1 MGSGHKEHGHGD
13 GLSRGHGDGHGHG
26 RALGHGSDRSRG
38 HGHGGGRGRGA
49 ARGDGREHD
58 PGLGGARAPRP
69 GAAFGIPEGA
79 TGEAVVDAV
88 FGDGAP
94 RAGSGSGA
102 AGARGIDPELLPYLE
117 AAETTDAAGSDDDGS
132 ADGSDDVGA
141 RRPGI
146 AGAER
151 LAAAEA
157 EDLAA
162 LRELVAA
169 NMIPSGDLDELD
181 ALLTEI
187 DQDES
192 DDWNDWEPVLPDGPA
207 APGPDGAPGWAGAGA
222 PGPHGDGVGPLDGP
236 DAAADRDDAPGPDG
250 PGGPADR
257 HRADLIAAARAVEVS
272 ERMRRIEAEI
282 LSRAPEHR
290 IQPSLERVEAVLDLL
305 GNPERTYRVVHV
317 TGTNGKTS
325 TVRMIERLLAA
336 TGMRTGR
343 FTSPH
348 LATIR
353 ERIAL
358 DGEPISEEGF
368 IAAWEDVAPCIRLV
382 DERSQ
387 SAGGPRLSFFEV
399 LTVMALAAF
408 ADRPVDVAV
417 VEVGLGGTWDST
429 NVVPSDVEVI
439 TPVGRD
445 HCAWLGDSLEEI
457 AANKAGIIKDGA
469 TLVTAAQPAAVQ
481 AVIAAAAA
489 EHGVVWRREL
499 DPEEDPGEPGA
510 GVLRVVDR
518 TPAVGGQMV
527 VLATAAAVYEDVFVP
542 LHGDYQ
548 ARNALLALA
557 AVEAVFGGRALPA
570 KVVEDGFAS
579 VTSPGRLEVLRSS
592 PTVLVDAGHNPHGV
606 SALVGAVEEVFD
618 FRHLVAVVGVMAD
631 KDAEGILSVLEPVTD
646 AVVVVPID
654 SPRAMDVEDLAD
666 IAREVYGA
674 DRVVAA
680 EDLAGGVERAV
691 SLSEGF
697 DAPLTASGVL
707 IVGSVVL
714 AARARALFGRL

>member
-1 MGSGHKEHGHGD
+1 MGSGHKGYGHGD
-13 GLSRGHGDGHGHG
+13 GLSRGHGGGHERAQDLG
-26 RALGHGSDRSRG
+26 R
-38 HGHGGGRGRGA
+38 GGGHDDRDR
-49 ARGDGREHD
+49 GREHD
-58 PGLGGARAPRP
+58 LGHGGARASHP

-88 FGDGAP
+88 FGDGVL
-94 RAGSGSGA
+94 RAGSGSGTT
-102 AGARGIDPELLPYLE
+102 GARGIDPELLPYLE
-117 AAETTDAAGSDDDGS
+117 AAESTDAVGPDGGAGAADELSD
-132 ADGSDDVGA
+132 AGA
-141 RRPGI
+141 RRAGI
-146 AGAER
+146 ADAER

-181 ALLTEI
+181 ALLAEI

-207 APGPDGAPGWAGAGA
+207 APGPDGAA
-222 PGPHGDGVGPLDGP
+222 DG
-236 DAAADRDDAPGPDG
+236 DDAPGPN
-250 PGGPADR
+250 GPADR

-290 IQPSLERVEAVLDLL
+290 VQPSLERVEAVLDLL

-358 DGEPISEEGF
+358 DGEPIGEEGF

-408 ADRPVDVAV
+408 ADHPVDVAV

-469 TLVTAAQPAAVQ
+469 TLITAAQPAAVQ

-510 GVLRVVDR
+510 GILRVVDR

-674 DRVVAA
+674 DRVVVA

>member
-38 HGHGGGRGRGA
+38 HGHGQDLGHDDHDRGH
-49 ARGDGREHD
+49 EHD
-58 PGLGGARAPRP
+58 LGCGGARAPRP

-94 RAGSGSGA
+94 RAGSGSGT

-117 AAETTDAAGSDDDGS
+117 AAEASDAAGSDDG
-132 ADGSDDVGA
+132 ADDESSIAGA
-141 RRPGI
+141 RRAGI

-181 ALLTEI
+181 ALLAEI

-192 DDWNDWEPVLPDGPA
+192 DDWNAWEPVLPDGPA
-207 APGPDGAPGWAGAGA
+207 APGPDGA
-222 PGPHGDGVGPLDGP
+222 
-236 DAAADRDDAPGPDG
+236 ADEDDAPG

-257 HRADLIAAARAVEVS
+257 HRADLVAAARAVEVS

-469 TLVTAAQPAAVQ
+469 TLITAAQPAAVQ

>member
-1 MGSGHKEHGHGD
+1 MGSGHKGHGHGD
-13 GLSRGHGDGHGHG
+13 GRSRGHGDG
-26 RALGHGSDRSRG
+26 RSRG
-38 HGHGGGRGRGA
+38 HERGQDLGHDGGHDDRDR
-49 ARGDGREHD
+49 GREHD
-58 PGLGGARAPRP
+58 LGHGGARASHP

-88 FGDGAP
+88 FGDGVL
-94 RAGSGSGA
+94 RAGSGSGTT
-102 AGARGIDPELLPYLE
+102 GVRGIDPELLPYLE
-117 AAETTDAAGSDDDGS
+117 AAESTDAVGPDDGA
-132 ADGSDDVGA
+132 ADELSDAGA
-141 RRPGI
+141 RRAGI
-146 AGAER
+146 ADAER

-181 ALLTEI
+181 ALLAEI

-207 APGPDGAPGWAGAGA
+207 VPGPDGAA
-222 PGPHGDGVGPLDGP
+222 DG
-236 DAAADRDDAPGPDG
+236 DDAPGPN
-250 PGGPADR
+250 GPADR

-290 IQPSLERVEAVLDLL
+290 VQPSLERVEAVLDLL
-305 GNPERTYRVVHV
+305 GNPERAYRVVHV

-358 DGEPISEEGF
+358 DGEPIGEEGF

-408 ADRPVDVAV
+408 ADHPVDVAV

-429 NVVPSDVEVI
+429 NVVASDVEVI

-469 TLVTAAQPAAVQ
+469 TLITAAQPAAVQ

-510 GVLRVVDR
+510 GILRVVDR

-557 AVEAVFGGRALPA
+557 AAEAVFGGRALPA

-606 SALVGAVEEVFD
+606 SALVGAVEEVFG

-631 KDAEGILSVLEPVTD
+631 KDAEGILAVLEPVTD

-674 DRVVAA
+674 DRVVVA

>member
-1 MGSGHKEHGHGD
+1 MGSGHKEHGHG
-13 GLSRGHGDGHGHG
+13 HGGG
-26 RALGHGSDRSRG
+26 RSRG
-38 HGHGGGRGRGA
+38 AARGGGHEHGRDSVHGGGRGNGRDRGHDDRD
-49 ARGDGREHD
+49 RGHEHD
-58 PGLGGARAPRP
+58 PGCGGARAPRP

-94 RAGSGSGA
+94 RAGSGSGTA
-102 AGARGIDPELLPYLE
+102 DARGIDPELLPYLE
-117 AAETTDAAGSDDDGS
+117 AAEASDAAGPDDGA
-132 ADGSDDVGA
+132 ADESSIAGA
-141 RRPGI
+141 RRAGI
-146 AGAER
+146 AGAES

-207 APGPDGAPGWAGAGA
+207 APGPDG
-222 PGPHGDGVGPLDGP
+222 
-236 DAAADRDDAPGPDG
+236 PDG

-257 HRADLIAAARAVEVS
+257 HRADLVAAARAVEVS

-408 ADRPVDVAV
+408 ADHPVDVAV

-557 AVEAVFGGRALPA
+557 AAEAVFGGRALPA

>member
-1 MGSGHKEHGHGD
+1 MGSGHEEH
-13 GLSRGHGDGHGHG
+13 
-26 RALGHGSDRSRG
+26 G

-49 ARGDGREHD
+49 ARSGGHGHGRDSVHGGGRGNGRDRGHDDRDRGHEHD
-58 PGLGGARAPRP
+58 LGCDGARAPRP

-94 RAGSGSGA
+94 RAGSGSGT

-117 AAETTDAAGSDDDGS
+117 AAEASDAAGPDDGA
-132 ADGSDDVGA
+132 ADESSIAGA
-141 RRPGI
+141 RRAGI

-207 APGPDGAPGWAGAGA
+207 APGPDG
-222 PGPHGDGVGPLDGP
+222 
-236 DAAADRDDAPGPDG
+236 

-257 HRADLIAAARAVEVS
+257 HRADLVAAARAVEVS

-305 GNPERTYRVVHV
+305 GNPERSYRVVHV

-358 DGEPISEEGF
+358 DGEPIGEEGF

-408 ADRPVDVAV
+408 ADHPVDVAV

>member
-1 MGSGHKEHGHGD
+1 MGSGHKGYGHGD
-13 GLSRGHGDGHGHG
+13 GLSRGHGGGHERAQDLG
-26 RALGHGSDRSRG
+26 R
-38 HGHGGGRGRGA
+38 GGGHDDRDR
-49 ARGDGREHD
+49 GREHD
-58 PGLGGARAPRP
+58 LGHGGVRASHP

-88 FGDGAP
+88 FGNGVL
-94 RAGSGSGA
+94 RAGSGSGTT
-102 AGARGIDPELLPYLE
+102 GARGIDPELLPYLE
-117 AAETTDAAGSDDDGS
+117 AAESTDAAGPDDGAGA
-132 ADGSDDVGA
+132 ADELSVAGA
-141 RRPGI
+141 RR
-146 AGAER
+146 AGAADAER

-181 ALLTEI
+181 ALLAEI

-192 DDWNDWEPVLPDGPA
+192 DDWNAWEPVLPDGPA
-207 APGPDGAPGWAGAGA
+207 APGPDGA
-222 PGPHGDGVGPLDGP
+222 
-236 DAAADRDDAPGPDG
+236 ADEDDAPG

-257 HRADLIAAARAVEVS
+257 HRADLVAAARAVEVS

-408 ADRPVDVAV
+408 ADHPVDVAV

-469 TLVTAAQPAAVQ
+469 TLITAAQPVAVQ

-674 DRVVAA
+674 DRVVVA

>member
-1 MGSGHKEHGHGD
+1 M
-13 GLSRGHGDGHGHG
+13 LP
-26 RALGHGSDRSRG
+26 
-38 HGHGGGRGRGA
+38 
-49 ARGDGREHD
+49 ART
-58 PGLGGARAPRP
+58 
-69 GAAFGIPEGA
+69 A
-79 TGEAVVDAV
+79 TA
-88 FGDGAP
+88 
-94 RAGSGSGA
+94 S
-102 AGARGIDPELLPYLE
+102 
-117 AAETTDAAGSDDDGS
+117 
-132 ADGSDDVGA
+132 
-141 RRPGI
+141 
-146 AGAER
+146 
-151 LAAAEA
+151 
-157 EDLAA
+157 
-162 LRELVAA
+162 
-169 NMIPSGDLDELD
+169 
-181 ALLTEI
+181 
-187 DQDES
+187 
-192 DDWNDWEPVLPDGPA
+192 
-207 APGPDGAPGWAGAGA
+207 
-222 PGPHGDGVGPLDGP
+222 

-290 IQPSLERVEAVLDLL
+290 VQPSLERVEAVLDLL

-317 TGTNGKTS
+317 TGTHGKTS

-358 DGEPISEEGF
+358 DGEPIGEEGF

-557 AVEAVFGGRALPA
+557 AAEAVFGGRALPA

>member
-1 MGSGHKEHGHGD
+1 MGSGHKGYGHGD
-13 GLSRGHGDGHGHG
+13 GLSRGHGGGHERAQDLG
-26 RALGHGSDRSRG
+26 R
-38 HGHGGGRGRGA
+38 GGGHDDRDR
-49 ARGDGREHD
+49 GREHD
-58 PGLGGARAPRP
+58 LGHGGARASHP

-88 FGDGAP
+88 FGNGVL
-94 RAGSGSGA
+94 RAGSGSGTT
-102 AGARGIDPELLPYLE
+102 GARGIDPELLPYLE
-117 AAETTDAAGSDDDGS
+117 AAESTDAAGPDDGAGA
-132 ADGSDDVGA
+132 ADELSDAGA
-141 RRPGI
+141 RRAGI
-146 AGAER
+146 ADAER

-181 ALLTEI
+181 ALLAEI

-207 APGPDGAPGWAGAGA
+207 APGPDGA
-222 PGPHGDGVGPLDGP
+222 
-236 DAAADRDDAPGPDG
+236 ADEDDAPG

-257 HRADLIAAARAVEVS
+257 HRADLVAAARAVEVS

-290 IQPSLERVEAVLDLL
+290 VQPSLERVEAVLDLL

-358 DGEPISEEGF
+358 DGEPIGEEGF

-408 ADRPVDVAV
+408 ADHPVDVAV

-429 NVVPSDVEVI
+429 NVVASDVEVI

-469 TLVTAAQPAAVQ
+469 TLITAAQPAAVQ

-510 GVLRVVDR
+510 GILRVVDR

-674 DRVVAA
+674 DRVVVA

>member
-1 MGSGHKEHGHGD
+1 MGSGHKGHGHGS

-26 RALGHGSDRSRG
+26 RALGHGSGRSRG
-38 HGHGGGRGRGA
+38 HGHGQDLGHDDHDR
-49 ARGDGREHD
+49 GREHD
-58 PGLGGARAPRP
+58 PGRGGARASHP

-94 RAGSGSGA
+94 RAGSGSGTA
-102 AGARGIDPELLPYLE
+102 DARGIDPELLPYLE
-117 AAETTDAAGSDDDGS
+117 AAEASDAAGSDDGAGDGPS
-132 ADGSDDVGA
+132 IAGA
-141 RRPGI
+141 RRAGI
-146 AGAER
+146 ADAER

-181 ALLTEI
+181 ALLAEI

-207 APGPDGAPGWAGAGA
+207 APGPDGASGWAGAGA
-222 PGPHGDGVGPLDGP
+222 PGPHGDGVGHLDGP
-236 DAAADRDDAPGPDG
+236 DAAADRDDAPGPD
-250 PGGPADR
+250 GPADR

-290 IQPSLERVEAVLDLL
+290 VQPSLERVEAVLDLL
-305 GNPERTYRVVHV
+305 GNPERAYRVVHV

-408 ADRPVDVAV
+408 ADHPVDVAV

-429 NVVPSDVEVI
+429 NVVASDVEVI

-469 TLVTAAQPAAVQ
+469 TLITAAQPAAVQ

-557 AVEAVFGGRALPA
+557 AAEAVFGGRALPA

-579 VTSPGRLEVLRSS
+579 ATSPGRLEVLRSS

-606 SALVGAVEEVFD
+606 SALVGAVEEVFG

-631 KDAEGILSVLEPVTD
+631 KDAEGILAVLEPVTD

-674 DRVVAA
+674 DRVVVA

>member
-1 MGSGHKEHGHGD
+1 MGSGHKGYGHGD
-13 GLSRGHGDGHGHG
+13 GLSRGHGGGHERAQDLG
-26 RALGHGSDRSRG
+26 R
-38 HGHGGGRGRGA
+38 GGGHDDRDR
-49 ARGDGREHD
+49 GREHD
-58 PGLGGARAPRP
+58 LGHGGARASHP

-88 FGDGAP
+88 FGNGVL
-94 RAGSGSGA
+94 RAGSGSGTT
-102 AGARGIDPELLPYLE
+102 GARGIDPELLPYLE
-117 AAETTDAAGSDDDGS
+117 AAESTDAAGPDDGAGA
-132 ADGSDDVGA
+132 ADELSVAGA
-141 RRPGI
+141 RR
-146 AGAER
+146 AGAADAER

-181 ALLTEI
+181 ALLAEI

-192 DDWNDWEPVLPDGPA
+192 DDWNAWEPVLPDGPA
-207 APGPDGAPGWAGAGA
+207 APGPDGA
-222 PGPHGDGVGPLDGP
+222 
-236 DAAADRDDAPGPDG
+236 ADEDDAPG

-257 HRADLIAAARAVEVS
+257 HRADLVAAARAVEVS

-290 IQPSLERVEAVLDLL
+290 VQPSLERVEAVLDLL

-358 DGEPISEEGF
+358 DGEPIGEEGF

-408 ADRPVDVAV
+408 ADHPVDVAV

-429 NVVPSDVEVI
+429 NVVASDVEVI

-457 AANKAGIIKDGA
+457 GANKAGIIKDGA
-469 TLVTAAQPAAVQ
+469 TLITAAQPAAVQ

-510 GVLRVVDR
+510 GILRVVDR

-674 DRVVAA
+674 DRVVVA

>member
-1 MGSGHKEHGHGD
+1 MNQAQGEPD
-13 GLSRGHGDGHGHG
+13 
-26 RALGHGSDRSRG
+26 
-38 HGHGGGRGRGA
+38 GA
-49 ARGDGREHD
+49 A
-58 PGLGGARAPRP
+58 P
-69 GAAFGIPEGA
+69 
-79 TGEAVVDAV
+79 
-88 FGDGAP
+88 
-94 RAGSGSGA
+94 
-102 AGARGIDPELLPYLE
+102 
-117 AAETTDAAGSDDDGS
+117 
-132 ADGSDDVGA
+132 
-141 RRPGI
+141 
-146 AGAER
+146 
-151 LAAAEA
+151 
-157 EDLAA
+157 
-162 LRELVAA
+162 
-169 NMIPSGDLDELD
+169 
-181 ALLTEI
+181 
-187 DQDES
+187 Q
-192 DDWNDWEPVLPDGPA
+192 
-207 APGPDGAPGWAGAGA
+207 PGPD
-222 PGPHGDGVGPLDGP
+222 
-236 DAAADRDDAPGPDG
+236 GPDG

-257 HRADLIAAARAVEVS
+257 HRADLVAAARAVEVS

-305 GNPERTYRVVHV
+305 GNPERAYRVVHV

-358 DGEPISEEGF
+358 DGEPIGEEGF

-408 ADRPVDVAV
+408 ADHPVDVAV

-666 IAREVYGA
+666 IAQEVYGA

>member
-1 MGSGHKEHGHGD
+1 MGSGHKEHGHG
-13 GLSRGHGDGHGHG
+13 
-26 RALGHGSDRSRG
+26 HGS
-38 HGHGGGRGRGA
+38 GRGRGA
-49 ARGDGREHD
+49 ARGGGHEHGRDSVHGGGRGNGRDRGHDDRDRGHEHD

-94 RAGSGSGA
+94 RAGAGSGT

-117 AAETTDAAGSDDDGS
+117 AAEASDAAGSDDGA
-132 ADGSDDVGA
+132 ADESSIAGA
-141 RRPGI
+141 RRAGI
-146 AGAER
+146 AGAES

-207 APGPDGAPGWAGAGA
+207 APGPDG
-222 PGPHGDGVGPLDGP
+222 
-236 DAAADRDDAPGPDG
+236 

-257 HRADLIAAARAVEVS
+257 HRADLVAAARAVEVS

-305 GNPERTYRVVHV
+305 GNPERSYRVVHV

-408 ADRPVDVAV
+408 ADHPVDVAV

-579 VTSPGRLEVLRSS
+579 ATSPGRLEVLRSS

-631 KDAEGILSVLEPVTD
+631 KDAEGILAVLEPVTD

-674 DRVVAA
+674 DRVVVA

>member
-1 MGSGHKEHGHGD
+1 MGSGHKGYGHGD
-13 GLSRGHGDGHGHG
+13 GLSRGHGGGHERAQDLG
-26 RALGHGSDRSRG
+26 R
-38 HGHGGGRGRGA
+38 GGGHDDRDR
-49 ARGDGREHD
+49 GREHD
-58 PGLGGARAPRP
+58 LGHGGARASHP

-88 FGDGAP
+88 FGDGVL
-94 RAGSGSGA
+94 RAGSGSGTT
-102 AGARGIDPELLPYLE
+102 GVRGIDPELLPYLE
-117 AAETTDAAGSDDDGS
+117 AAESTDAVGPDDGAGA
-132 ADGSDDVGA
+132 ADELSDAGA
-141 RRPGI
+141 RRAGI
-146 AGAER
+146 ADAER

-181 ALLTEI
+181 ALLAEI

-207 APGPDGAPGWAGAGA
+207 VPGPDGAA
-222 PGPHGDGVGPLDGP
+222 DG
-236 DAAADRDDAPGPDG
+236 DDAPGPN
-250 PGGPADR
+250 GPADR

-272 ERMRRIEAEI
+272 ERMRRIEAEV

-290 IQPSLERVEAVLDLL
+290 VQPSLERVEAVLDLL

-368 IAAWEDVAPCIRLV
+368 IAAWEDVAPCIRLI

-408 ADRPVDVAV
+408 ADHPVDVAV

-429 NVVPSDVEVI
+429 NVVASDVEVI

-469 TLVTAAQPAAVQ
+469 TLITAAQPAAVQ

-674 DRVVAA
+674 DRVVVA

>member
-1 MGSGHKEHGHGD
+1 MGSGHKGHGHGD
-13 GLSRGHGDGHGHG
+13 GLSRGHGGGHERGQD
-26 RALGHGSDRSRG
+26 LGHDGGHDDRDR
-38 HGHGGGRGRGA
+38 
-49 ARGDGREHD
+49 GREHD
-58 PGLGGARAPRP
+58 LGHGGARASHP

-88 FGDGAP
+88 FGDGVL
-94 RAGSGSGA
+94 RAGSGSGTT
-102 AGARGIDPELLPYLE
+102 GVRGIDPELLPYLE
-117 AAETTDAAGSDDDGS
+117 AAESTDAVGPDDGAGA
-132 ADGSDDVGA
+132 ADELSDAGA
-141 RRPGI
+141 RRAGI
-146 AGAER
+146 ADAER
-151 LAAAEA
+151 LAAVEA

-290 IQPSLERVEAVLDLL
+290 VQPSLERVEAVLDLL
-305 GNPERTYRVVHV
+305 GNPERAYRVVHV

-358 DGEPISEEGF
+358 DGEPIGEEGF

-408 ADRPVDVAV
+408 ADHPVDVAV

-429 NVVPSDVEVI
+429 NVVASDVEVI

-469 TLVTAAQPAAVQ
+469 TLITAAQPAAVQ

-510 GVLRVVDR
+510 GILRVVDR

-674 DRVVAA
+674 DRVVVA

>member
-1 MGSGHKEHGHGD
+1 MGSGHKGHGHGD
-13 GLSRGHGDGHGHG
+13 GLSRG
-26 RALGHGSDRSRG
+26 R
-38 HGHGGGRGRGA
+38 GGGHERAQDLGRGGGHDD
-49 ARGDGREHD
+49 RDRGREHD
-58 PGLGGARAPRP
+58 LGHGGARASHP

-88 FGDGAP
+88 FGNGVL

-102 AGARGIDPELLPYLE
+102 TGARGIDPELLPYLE
-117 AAETTDAAGSDDDGS
+117 AAESTDAAGPDDGAGAADELS
-132 ADGSDDVGA
+132 AAGA
-141 RRPGI
+141 
-146 AGAER
+146 ADAER

-181 ALLTEI
+181 ALLAEI

-207 APGPDGAPGWAGAGA
+207 APGPDGA
-222 PGPHGDGVGPLDGP
+222 
-236 DAAADRDDAPGPDG
+236 ADEDDAPGPN
-250 PGGPADR
+250 GPADR
-257 HRADLIAAARAVEVS
+257 HRADLVAAARAVEVS

-290 IQPSLERVEAVLDLL
+290 VQPSLERVEAVLDLL

-368 IAAWEDVAPCIRLV
+368 IAAWEDVAPCIRLI

-399 LTVMALAAF
+399 LTVMALATF
-408 ADRPVDVAV
+408 ADHPVDVAV

-429 NVVPSDVEVI
+429 NVVVSDVEVI

-469 TLVTAAQPAAVQ
+469 TLITAAQPAAVQ

-527 VLATAAAVYEDVFVP
+527 GLATAAAVYEDVFVP

-606 SALVGAVEEVFD
+606 SALMVAVEEVFD

-674 DRVVAA
+674 DRVVVA

>member
-13 GLSRGHGDGHGHG
+13 GLSRGHGGGHERAQDLG
-26 RALGHGSDRSRG
+26 R
-38 HGHGGGRGRGA
+38 GGGHDDRDR
-49 ARGDGREHD
+49 GREHD
-58 PGLGGARAPRP
+58 LGHDGARASHP

-94 RAGSGSGA
+94 RAGSGSGTA
-102 AGARGIDPELLPYLE
+102 DARGIDPELLPYLE
-117 AAETTDAAGSDDDGS
+117 AAEASDAAGSDDGA
-132 ADGSDDVGA
+132 ADESSIAGA
-141 RRPGI
+141 RRAGI
-146 AGAER
+146 AGAES

-207 APGPDGAPGWAGAGA
+207 APGPDG
-222 PGPHGDGVGPLDGP
+222 DGVGHLDGP
-236 DAAADRDDAPGPDG
+236 DAAADRDDAPGPGG

-257 HRADLIAAARAVEVS
+257 HRADLVAAARAVEVS

-305 GNPERTYRVVHV
+305 GNPERSYRVVHV

-408 ADRPVDVAV
+408 ADHPVDVAV

>member
-38 HGHGGGRGRGA
+38 HGHGQDLGHDDHDRGH
-49 ARGDGREHD
+49 EHD
-58 PGLGGARAPRP
+58 LECGGARAPRP

-117 AAETTDAAGSDDDGS
+117 AAESTDAAGPDGGAGAGDES
-132 ADGSDDVGA
+132 SIAGA
-141 RRPGI
+141 RRAGI
-146 AGAER
+146 ASAES
-151 LAAAEA
+151 LAAVEA

-408 ADRPVDVAV
+408 ADHPVDVAV

-557 AVEAVFGGRALPA
+557 AAEAVFGGRALPA

-674 DRVVAA
+674 DRVVVA

>member
-1 MGSGHKEHGHGD
+1 MGSGHKGYGHGD
-13 GLSRGHGDGHGHG
+13 GLSRGHGGGHERAQDLG
-26 RALGHGSDRSRG
+26 R
-38 HGHGGGRGRGA
+38 GGGHDDRDR
-49 ARGDGREHD
+49 GREHD
-58 PGLGGARAPRP
+58 LGHGGARASHP

-88 FGDGAP
+88 FGNGVL
-94 RAGSGSGA
+94 RAGSGSGTT
-102 AGARGIDPELLPYLE
+102 GARGIDPELLPYLE
-117 AAETTDAAGSDDDGS
+117 AAESTDAVGPDDGAGA
-132 ADGSDDVGA
+132 ADELSDAGA
-141 RRPGI
+141 RRAGI
-146 AGAER
+146 ADAER

-181 ALLTEI
+181 ALLAEI

-207 APGPDGAPGWAGAGA
+207 APGPDGAV
-222 PGPHGDGVGPLDGP
+222 DG
-236 DAAADRDDAPGPDG
+236 DDAPGPN
-250 PGGPADR
+250 GPADR

-272 ERMRRIEAEI
+272 ERMRRIEAEV

-290 IQPSLERVEAVLDLL
+290 VQPSLERVEAVLDLL

-358 DGEPISEEGF
+358 DGEPIGEEGF

-408 ADRPVDVAV
+408 ADHPVDVAV

-429 NVVPSDVEVI
+429 NVVASDVEVI

-469 TLVTAAQPAAVQ
+469 TLITAAQPAAVQ

-510 GVLRVVDR
+510 GILRVVDR

-674 DRVVAA
+674 DRVVVA

>member
-1 MGSGHKEHGHGD
+1 MGSGHKGYGHGD
-13 GLSRGHGDGHGHG
+13 GLSRGHGGGHERAQDLG
-26 RALGHGSDRSRG
+26 R
-38 HGHGGGRGRGA
+38 GGGHDDRDR
-49 ARGDGREHD
+49 GREHD
-58 PGLGGARAPRP
+58 LGHGGVRASHP

-88 FGDGAP
+88 FGNGVL
-94 RAGSGSGA
+94 RAGSGSGTT
-102 AGARGIDPELLPYLE
+102 GARGIDPELLPYLE
-117 AAETTDAAGSDDDGS
+117 AAESTDAAGPDDGAGA
-132 ADGSDDVGA
+132 ADELSVAGA
-141 RRPGI
+141 RR
-146 AGAER
+146 AGAADAER

-181 ALLTEI
+181 ALLAEI

-192 DDWNDWEPVLPDGPA
+192 DDWNAWEPVLPDGPA
-207 APGPDGAPGWAGAGA
+207 APGPDGA
-222 PGPHGDGVGPLDGP
+222 
-236 DAAADRDDAPGPDG
+236 ADEDDAPG

-257 HRADLIAAARAVEVS
+257 HRADLVAAARAVEVS

-305 GNPERTYRVVHV
+305 GNPERSYRVVHV

-408 ADRPVDVAV
+408 ADHPVDVAV

>member
-1 MGSGHKEHGHGD
+1 MGSGHKGHGHGD
-13 GLSRGHGDGHGHG
+13 GLSRGHGGG
-26 RALGHGSDRSRG
+26 RERAQDLGR
-38 HGHGGGRGRGA
+38 GGGHDDRDR
-49 ARGDGREHD
+49 GREHD
-58 PGLGGARAPRP
+58 LGHDGARASHP

-88 FGDGAP
+88 FGDGVL
-94 RAGSGSGA
+94 RAGSGSGTT
-102 AGARGIDPELLPYLE
+102 GARGIDPELLPYLE
-117 AAETTDAAGSDDDGS
+117 AAESTDAVGPDGGAGAADELSD
-132 ADGSDDVGA
+132 AGA
-141 RRPGI
+141 RRAGI
-146 AGAER
+146 ADAER

-181 ALLTEI
+181 ALLAEI

-207 APGPDGAPGWAGAGA
+207 APGPDGAA
-222 PGPHGDGVGPLDGP
+222 DG
-236 DAAADRDDAPGPDG
+236 DDAPGPN
-250 PGGPADR
+250 GPADR
-257 HRADLIAAARAVEVS
+257 HRADLVAAARAVEVS

-290 IQPSLERVEAVLDLL
+290 VQPSLERVEAVLDLL

-358 DGEPISEEGF
+358 DGEPIGEEGF

-408 ADRPVDVAV
+408 ADHPVDVAV

-429 NVVPSDVEVI
+429 NVVASDVEVI

-469 TLVTAAQPAAVQ
+469 TLITAAQPAAVQ

-510 GVLRVVDR
+510 GILRVVDR

-557 AVEAVFGGRALPA
+557 AAEAVFGGRALPA

-674 DRVVAA
+674 DRVVVA

>member
-1 MGSGHKEHGHGD
+1 MGSGHKGHGHGD
-13 GLSRGHGDGHGHG
+13 GLSRGHGGG
-26 RALGHGSDRSRG
+26 RERAQDLGR
-38 HGHGGGRGRGA
+38 GGGHDDRDR
-49 ARGDGREHD
+49 GREHD
-58 PGLGGARAPRP
+58 LGHDGARASHP

-88 FGDGAP
+88 FGDGVL
-94 RAGSGSGA
+94 RAGSGSGTT
-102 AGARGIDPELLPYLE
+102 GARGIDPELLPYLE
-117 AAETTDAAGSDDDGS
+117 AAESTDAVGPDGGAGAADELSD
-132 ADGSDDVGA
+132 AGA
-141 RRPGI
+141 RRAGI
-146 AGAER
+146 ADAER

-181 ALLTEI
+181 ALLAEI

-207 APGPDGAPGWAGAGA
+207 APGPDGAA
-222 PGPHGDGVGPLDGP
+222 DG
-236 DAAADRDDAPGPDG
+236 DDAPGPN
-250 PGGPADR
+250 GPADR
-257 HRADLIAAARAVEVS
+257 HRADLVAAARAVEVS

-358 DGEPISEEGF
+358 DGEPIGEEGF

-408 ADRPVDVAV
+408 ADHPVDVAV

-429 NVVPSDVEVI
+429 NVVASDVEVI

-510 GVLRVVDR
+510 GILRVVDR

-674 DRVVAA
+674 DRVVVA

>member
-1 MGSGHKEHGHGD
+1 MGSGHK
-13 GLSRGHGDGHGHG
+13 GHGHG
-26 RALGHGSDRSRG
+26 SGLSCGHDDHDR
-38 HGHGGGRGRGA
+38 
-49 ARGDGREHD
+49 GREHD
-58 PGLGGARAPRP
+58 PGRGGARASHP

-88 FGDGAP
+88 FGDGLP
-94 RAGSGSGA
+94 RAGSGSEA
-102 AGARGIDPELLPYLE
+102 VGARGIDPELLPYLE
-117 AAETTDAAGSDDDGS
+117 AAEATDAAGSDDGAGDGPS
-132 ADGSDDVGA
+132 IAGA
-141 RRPGI
+141 RRAGI
-146 AGAER
+146 ADAER

-181 ALLTEI
+181 ALLAEI

-222 PGPHGDGVGPLDGP
+222 PGPDGDGVGPFDGP
-236 DAAADRDDAPGPDG
+236 DAAADRDDAPGPGG

-257 HRADLIAAARAVEVS
+257 HRADLVAAARAVEVS

-290 IQPSLERVEAVLDLL
+290 VQPSLERVEAVLDLL
-305 GNPERTYRVVHV
+305 GNPERAYRVVHV

-408 ADRPVDVAV
+408 ADHPVDVAV

-429 NVVPSDVEVI
+429 NVVASDVEVI

-469 TLVTAAQPAAVQ
+469 TLITAAQPAAVQ

-557 AVEAVFGGRALPA
+557 AAEAVFGGRALPA

-631 KDAEGILSVLEPVTD
+631 KDAEGILAVLEPVTD

-674 DRVVAA
+674 DRVVVA

>member
-1 MGSGHKEHGHGD
+1 MGSGHKEHGHG
-13 GLSRGHGDGHGHG
+13 HGGG
-26 RALGHGSDRSRG
+26 RSRG
-38 HGHGGGRGRGA
+38 AARGGGHEHGRDSVHGGGRGNGRDRGHDDRD
-49 ARGDGREHD
+49 RGHEHD

-94 RAGSGSGA
+94 RAGSGSGTA
-102 AGARGIDPELLPYLE
+102 DARGIDPELLPYLE
-117 AAETTDAAGSDDDGS
+117 AAEASDAAGSDDGA
-132 ADGSDDVGA
+132 ADESSIAGA
-141 RRPGI
+141 RRAGI
-146 AGAER
+146 AGAES

-207 APGPDGAPGWAGAGA
+207 APGPDG
-222 PGPHGDGVGPLDGP
+222 
-236 DAAADRDDAPGPDG
+236 

-257 HRADLIAAARAVEVS
+257 HRADLVAAARAVEVS

-305 GNPERTYRVVHV
+305 GNPERSYRVVHV

-408 ADRPVDVAV
+408 ADHPVDVAV

-674 DRVVAA
+674 DRVVVA

>member
-1 MGSGHKEHGHGD
+1 MGSGHKGHGHGD
-13 GLSRGHGDGHGHG
+13 GLSRGHGGGHERAQDLG
-26 RALGHGSDRSRG
+26 R
-38 HGHGGGRGRGA
+38 GGGHDDRDR
-49 ARGDGREHD
+49 GREHD
-58 PGLGGARAPRP
+58 LGHGGARASHP

-88 FGDGAP
+88 FGDGVL
-94 RAGSGSGA
+94 RAGSGSGTT
-102 AGARGIDPELLPYLE
+102 GVRGIDPELLPYLE
-117 AAETTDAAGSDDDGS
+117 AAESTDAAGPDDGAVA
-132 ADGSDDVGA
+132 ADELSVAGA
-141 RRPGI
+141 RR
-146 AGAER
+146 AGAADAER

-207 APGPDGAPGWAGAGA
+207 APGPDG
-222 PGPHGDGVGPLDGP
+222 
-236 DAAADRDDAPGPDG
+236 PDG

-257 HRADLIAAARAVEVS
+257 HRADLVAAARAVEVS

-358 DGEPISEEGF
+358 DGEPIGEEGF

-408 ADRPVDVAV
+408 ADHPVDVAV

-429 NVVPSDVEVI
+429 NVVASDVEVI

-557 AVEAVFGGRALPA
+557 AAEAVFGGRALPA

-674 DRVVAA
+674 DRVVVA

>member
-1 MGSGHKEHGHGD
+1 MGSGHKGH
-13 GLSRGHGDGHGHG
+13 
-26 RALGHGSDRSRG
+26 G
-38 HGHGGGRGRGA
+38 HGHGGGRVRGSDGGKGRG
-49 ARGDGREHD
+49 RDERGREHD
-58 PGLGGARAPRP
+58 LGRGGARASHP

-88 FGDGAP
+88 FGADAL
-94 RAGSGSGA
+94 RAGFGSGT

-117 AAETTDAAGSDDDGS
+117 AAEATDAAEPDDGS
-132 ADGSDDVGA
+132 ADGPDDVGT
-141 RRPGI
+141 RRSGI
-146 AGAER
+146 SGAER

-181 ALLTEI
+181 ALLAEI
-187 DQDES
+187 DQDDS
-192 DDWNDWEPVLPDGPA
+192 DDWNDWEPVLPDEPGVPGPDGGVGLLAGSDDAPGWAA
-207 APGPDGAPGWAGAGA
+207 APGPG
-222 PGPHGDGVGPLDGP
+222 GP
-236 DAAADRDDAPGPDG
+236 DDEDDPE
-250 PGGPADR
+250 DR
-257 HRADLIAAARAVEVS
+257 HRADLVAAARAVEVS

-305 GNPERTYRVVHV
+305 GNPERSYRVVHV

-429 NVVPSDVEVI
+429 NVVASDVEVI

-469 TLVTAAQPAAVQ
+469 ILVTAAQPAAVQ

-674 DRVVAA
+674 DRVVVA

>member
-1 MGSGHKEHGHGD
+1 MGSGHKGH
-13 GLSRGHGDGHGHG
+13 
-26 RALGHGSDRSRG
+26 G
-38 HGHGGGRGRGA
+38 HGHGGGRGRGSDGG
-49 ARGDGREHD
+49 RGRGRDERGREHD
-58 PGLGGARAPRP
+58 LGRGGARASHP
-69 GAAFGIPEGA
+69 GGAFGIPEGA
-79 TGEAVVDAV
+79 TGEDVVDAV
-88 FGDGAP
+88 FGDGAL
-94 RAGSGSGA
+94 RAGFGSGT

-117 AAETTDAAGSDDDGS
+117 AAEATDAAGSDDDGS

-181 ALLTEI
+181 ALLAEI
-187 DQDES
+187 DQDDS
-192 DDWNDWEPVLPDGPA
+192 DDWNDWEPVLPDEPGVPGPDGGAGLLAGSDDAPGWAA
-207 APGPDGAPGWAGAGA
+207 APGPG
-222 PGPHGDGVGPLDGP
+222 
-236 DAAADRDDAPGPDG
+236 G
-250 PGGPADR
+250 PGDEDDPDDEDDPEDR
-257 HRADLIAAARAVEVS
+257 HRADLVAAARAVEVS

-408 ADRPVDVAV
+408 ADHPVDVAV

-469 TLVTAAQPAAVQ
+469 TLVTAAQPVAVQ

-674 DRVVAA
+674 DRVVVA

>member
-1 MGSGHKEHGHGD
+1 MGSGHEEH
-13 GLSRGHGDGHGHG
+13 
-26 RALGHGSDRSRG
+26 G

-49 ARGDGREHD
+49 ARSGGHGHGRDSGRGNGRDRGHEHD
-58 PGLGGARAPRP
+58 LGRGGARAPRP

-94 RAGSGSGA
+94 RAGSGSGTA
-102 AGARGIDPELLPYLE
+102 DARGIDPELLPYLE
-117 AAETTDAAGSDDDGS
+117 AAEASDAAGSDDGA
-132 ADGSDDVGA
+132 ADESSIAGA
-141 RRPGI
+141 RRAGI
-146 AGAER
+146 AGAES

-207 APGPDGAPGWAGAGA
+207 APGPDG
-222 PGPHGDGVGPLDGP
+222 DGVGHLDGP
-236 DAAADRDDAPGPDG
+236 DAAADRDDAPGPGG

-257 HRADLIAAARAVEVS
+257 HRADLVAAARAVEVS

-305 GNPERTYRVVHV
+305 GNPERSYRVVHV

-408 ADRPVDVAV
+408 ADHPVDVAV

>member
-1 MGSGHKEHGHGD
+1 MGSGHKGHGHGD
-13 GLSRGHGDGHGHG
+13 GLSRGHGGG
-26 RALGHGSDRSRG
+26 RERAQDLGR
-38 HGHGGGRGRGA
+38 GGGHDDRDR
-49 ARGDGREHD
+49 GREHD
-58 PGLGGARAPRP
+58 LGHDGARASHP

-88 FGDGAP
+88 FGDGVL
-94 RAGSGSGA
+94 RAGSGSGTT
-102 AGARGIDPELLPYLE
+102 GARGIDPELLPYLE
-117 AAETTDAAGSDDDGS
+117 AAESTDAVGPDGGAGAADELSD
-132 ADGSDDVGA
+132 AGA
-141 RRPGI
+141 RRAGI
-146 AGAER
+146 ADAER

-181 ALLTEI
+181 ALLAEI

-207 APGPDGAPGWAGAGA
+207 APGPDGAA
-222 PGPHGDGVGPLDGP
+222 DG
-236 DAAADRDDAPGPDG
+236 DDAPGPN
-250 PGGPADR
+250 GPADR
-257 HRADLIAAARAVEVS
+257 HRADLVAAARAVEVS

-290 IQPSLERVEAVLDLL
+290 VQPSLERVEAVLDLL

-358 DGEPISEEGF
+358 DGEPIGEEGF

-408 ADRPVDVAV
+408 ADHPVDVAV

-429 NVVPSDVEVI
+429 NVVASDVEVI

-469 TLVTAAQPAAVQ
+469 TLITAAQPAAVQ

-510 GVLRVVDR
+510 GILRVVDR

-674 DRVVAA
+674 DRVVVA

>member
-1 MGSGHKEHGHGD
+1 MGSGHKGYGHGD
-13 GLSRGHGDGHGHG
+13 GLSRGHGGGHERAQDLG
-26 RALGHGSDRSRG
+26 R
-38 HGHGGGRGRGA
+38 GGGHDDRDR
-49 ARGDGREHD
+49 GREHD
-58 PGLGGARAPRP
+58 LGHGGARASHP

-88 FGDGAP
+88 FGNGVL
-94 RAGSGSGA
+94 RAGSGSGTT
-102 AGARGIDPELLPYLE
+102 GARGIDPELLPYLE
-117 AAETTDAAGSDDDGS
+117 AAESTDAAGPDDGAGA
-132 ADGSDDVGA
+132 ADELSVAGA
-141 RRPGI
+141 RR
-146 AGAER
+146 AGAADAER

-181 ALLTEI
+181 ALLAEI

-192 DDWNDWEPVLPDGPA
+192 DDWNAWEPVLPDGPA
-207 APGPDGAPGWAGAGA
+207 APGPDGA
-222 PGPHGDGVGPLDGP
+222 
-236 DAAADRDDAPGPDG
+236 ADEDDAPG

-257 HRADLIAAARAVEVS
+257 HRADLVAAARAVEVS

-305 GNPERTYRVVHV
+305 GNPERAYRVVHV

-408 ADRPVDVAV
+408 ADHPVDVAV

-469 TLVTAAQPAAVQ
+469 TLITAAQPAAVQ

-674 DRVVAA
+674 DRVVVA

>member
-1 MGSGHKEHGHGD
+1 MGSGHEEH
-13 GLSRGHGDGHGHG
+13 
-26 RALGHGSDRSRG
+26 G

-49 ARGDGREHD
+49 ARGGGHGHGRDSVHGGGRGNGRDRGHDDHDRGREHD
-58 PGLGGARAPRP
+58 PGLGGARASHP

-94 RAGSGSGA
+94 RAGSGSGT

-117 AAETTDAAGSDDDGS
+117 AAEASDAAGSDDGA
-132 ADGSDDVGA
+132 ADESSIAGA
-141 RRPGI
+141 RRAGI

-207 APGPDGAPGWAGAGA
+207 APGPDG
-222 PGPHGDGVGPLDGP
+222 
-236 DAAADRDDAPGPDG
+236 

-257 HRADLIAAARAVEVS
+257 HRADLVAAARAVEVS

-305 GNPERTYRVVHV
+305 GNPERSYRVVHV

-408 ADRPVDVAV
+408 ADHPVDVAV